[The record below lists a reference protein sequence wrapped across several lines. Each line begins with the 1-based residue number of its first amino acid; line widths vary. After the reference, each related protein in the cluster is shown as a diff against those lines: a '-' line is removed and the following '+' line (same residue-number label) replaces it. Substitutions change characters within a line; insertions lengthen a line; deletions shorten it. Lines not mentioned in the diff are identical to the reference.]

1 MQKMKT
7 ISLVILCLAT
17 LFQGMA
23 QEARGSVGSQ
33 ATAPETGVKRAIVVG
48 ISKYNEDKLK
58 LKYAENDAALFRD
71 YLSKVEKLPEENIV
85 YLGNEDAVAPNIVRE
100 LASLLKKSQE
110 GDLVYFYFAG
120 HGDVVDDFGEK
131 EGFLLAA
138 DANAHQEYYA
148 GGVIPLNLLNNKVV
162 GNLTNKGVKV
172 ILILDACHSGFVFQE
187 GTQKNLGTIQAMFEN
202 ATKILSCGSDELSYE
217 SGDLQHGYFTYYLVK
232 GLMGT
237 ADANTDN
244 NLIYRE
250 LDDYLYN
257 NVNATVSKKYNK
269 QQTPVLRT
277 QNDRATLKTI
287 SPQDN
292 LIAFD
297 DMQKQLKTNQGIASR
312 GTGITRAESSE
323 LNHPLVKKFNTAI
336 EMKRYHGSENSA
348 FEIYLSAKK
357 SGALSYGILNKM
369 QSVLIRDL
377 SSSAQQLINEYIGG
391 TTNLPQGREFQK
403 QARNLDVCLEL
414 LDEDNLVRDRI
425 YTSKLLLEAYSDIRS
440 KNYAGYKTAK
450 KKLQE
455 ALKIEPHAAY
465 IHNALGTIYNY
476 EETYDSAHYHFNQA
490 KKLINTWSTPNDN
503 LAENLLDQYHYE
515 EAKVQLEHSL
525 GLSGTHI
532 NTYIQL
538 GELNEKQ
545 GNYPEAE
552 AYYKKALDVDSQ
564 NTNALRKMSALQ
576 QIKGN
581 MEASSEWYKQAMK
594 ADSVTTVLEAGLVNY
609 IEKNNLDNASAEKLL
624 LNAIDYEP
632 NYSTVYAQYAD
643 YLRLNNDKLA
653 RLKLADSLYGQAISK
668 DPHNAWAY
676 AGRGWLY
683 QDLRRTSKA
692 NQSFQEGIKNNA
704 NKPEAYYYYA
714 NFLKGSQEYS
724 QAETYYKQALEK
736 DPLYIP
742 AYTNLVE
749 MYNASGQQEKSFAL
763 LNELIHKYPKAPDF
777 WNLLGNTHF
786 SKNEYGKAIEA
797 FNQAIALDASYAK
810 SYSNLGY
817 SELQT
822 SQFESA
828 KKNYLRAHA
837 SNPYANKTSDMA
849 EAIIGMA
856 KNKENFGTP
865 EDVEQLYKLASEL
878 DDTAK
883 SGLPY
888 VQYLYLK
895 GDAKTAYNAAETLL
909 NKPDAAKWQ
918 LDILELLVK
927 CAIDNNDVLNADT
940 YFTLLINKDK
950 NPNLLLAGVYYI
962 FKGNKQKGYDLIRH
976 TNPEIL
982 RSTRLKS
989 MYSQHTIDTYILMN

>member
-1 MQKMKT
+1 MVLKQCFY
-7 ISLVILCLAT
+7 IIALLLSLIG
-17 LFQGMA
+17 FSQDD
-23 QEARGSVGSQ
+23 ARGSVGTQTNTS
-33 ATAPETGVKRAIVVG
+33 EIGVKRAIIVG
-48 ISKYNEDKLK
+48 ISNYTEDKLK

-100 LASLLKKSQE
+100 LSAILKKSQE

-138 DANAHQEYYA
+138 DANANQEYYA
-148 GGVIPLNLLNNKVV
+148 GGVIPLDLLNNKVV

-172 ILILDACHSGFVFQE
+172 ILILDACHSGFIFEE

-202 ATKILSCGSDELSYE
+202 ATKILSCGANELSYE

-257 NVNATVSKKYNK
+257 NVNATVSKKHNK
-269 QQTPVLRT
+269 QQTPILRT

-287 SPQDN
+287 APNDN

-312 GTGITRAESSE
+312 NVGITRAESSE

-336 EMKRYHGSENSA
+336 EMERYHGSDNSA

-357 SGALSYGILNKM
+357 SHELSEGILNKM
-369 QSVLIRDL
+369 QSILIRDL
-377 SSSAQQLINEYIGG
+377 SSSAQQLINDYIDG
-391 TTNLPQGREFQK
+391 TTLLPQGREFQK
-403 QARNLDVCLEL
+403 QARNLEVCLEL
-414 LDEDNLVRDRI
+414 LEKDNLIRDRI
-425 YTSKLLLEAYSDIRS
+425 YTSKLLLEAYSTIRS
-440 KNYAGYKTAK
+440 KSYAGYKTAK

-455 ALKIEPHAAY
+455 GLKIEPRAAY
-465 IHNALGTIYNY
+465 IHNALGTVYNY
-476 EETYDSAHYHFNQA
+476 EETYDSAHYHFNEA
-490 KKLINTWSTPNDN
+490 KKLIGTWSTPNDN
-503 LAENLLDQYHYE
+503 LAENWLDQYQYE
-515 EAKVQLEHSL
+515 EAKTQLEQSL
-525 GLSGTHI
+525 GLNGNHV

-545 GNYPEAE
+545 GKYQEAE
-552 AYYKKALDVDSQ
+552 TYYKKALEVDSK
-564 NTNALRKMSALQ
+564 NTSALRKMSGLQ
-576 QIKGN
+576 QTKGN
-581 MEASSEWYKQAMK
+581 LNTASEWYHRAIK
-594 ADSVTTVLEAGLVNY
+594 ADSINTVMETGLLNY
-609 IEKNNLDNASAEKLL
+609 IEKNNLDNATAEKLL

-632 NYSTVYAQYAD
+632 DYSSVYTQYAD

-683 QDLRRTSKA
+683 QDLRRTAKA
-692 NQSFQEGIKNNA
+692 NQVFQEGIKNNP
-704 NKPEAYYYYA
+704 NKPDAYYYYA
-714 NFLKGSQEYS
+714 NFLKGNHDFS
-724 QAETYYKQALEK
+724 QAETYYKQAIGK
-736 DPLYIP
+736 DPLHLP
-742 AYTNLVE
+742 TYTNLIDL
-749 MYNASGQQEKSFAL
+749 YTTNNQQGKSFAL
-763 LNELIHKYPKAPDF
+763 LNELTQKYPKAPDF
-777 WNLLGNTHF
+777 WNLLGNTYF
-786 SKNEYGKAIEA
+786 SKNEYSKAIDA

-810 SYSNLGY
+810 SYTNLGY

-822 SQFESA
+822 NQYESA
-828 KKNYLRAHA
+828 KKNYLRANN
-837 SNPYANKTSDMA
+837 SNPYANKTSDIA

-856 KNKENFGTP
+856 KSKENFGAP
-865 EDVEQLYKLASEL
+865 DDVEQLYRLASEL

-888 VQYLYLK
+888 AHYLYLK
-895 GDAKTAYNAAETLL
+895 GDAKTSYETTENLL
-909 NKPDAAKWQ
+909 SKTDATKWQ
-918 LDILELLVK
+918 IDILELLVK
-927 CAIDNNDVLNADT
+927 CAIDNNAVSNADK
-940 YFTLLINKDK
+940 YFTQLINKDK
-950 NPNLLLAGVYYI
+950 NPDLLLAGVYSI
-962 FKGNKQKGYDLIRH
+962 FKGDQQKGYDLIRH

-982 RSTRLKS
+982 RSTKLKGL
-989 MYSQHTIDTYILMN
+989 YSQHTIETYILN